1 MSVKTSVI
9 MTTPDFGK
17 RKSSSSPLE
26 TGTESPE
33 IIKKDKIRDPV
44 IEINT
49 ESVTNTP
56 SGSITDQKM
65 VTSEEKVKLNPFLM
79 DEAMSSL
86 IDVSQRFLDGAS
98 SRES

>member
-1 MSVKTSVI
+1 

-17 RKSSSSPLE
+17 RKSSSSPLD
-26 TGTESPE
+26 TGAESPE

-44 IEINT
+44 IEINA
-49 ESVTNTP
+49 ESMTSTP
-56 SGSITDQKM
+56 TTSSIADQKIG

-86 IDVSQRFLDGAS
+86 IDVSHR
-98 SRES
+98 

>member
-1 MSVKTSVI
+1 

-26 TGTESPE
+26 TGAESPE

-49 ESVTNTP
+49 ESVTSTP

-65 VTSEEKVKLNPFLM
+65 VTSEEKVKLNPILM

-86 IDVSQRFLDGAS
+86 IDVSHRFLNDPS
-98 SRES
+98 SRQF

>member
-1 MSVKTSVI
+1 

-17 RKSSSSPLE
+17 RKSSSSPLD
-26 TGTESPE
+26 TGAESPE

-44 IEINT
+44 IEINA
-49 ESVTNTP
+49 ESMTSTP
-56 SGSITDQKM
+56 TTSSIVDQKIG

-86 IDVSQRFLDGAS
+86 IDVSHR
-98 SRES
+98 

>member
-1 MSVKTSVI
+1 
-9 MTTPDFGK
+9 MTTPYFGK

-26 TGTESPE
+26 TGAESPE

-49 ESVTNTP
+49 ESVTSTP

-86 IDVSQRFLDGAS
+86 IDVSHRFLNGQS
-98 SRES
+98 SRDF

>member
-1 MSVKTSVI
+1 

>member
-1 MSVKTSVI
+1 

-26 TGTESPE
+26 TGAESPQ

-49 ESVTNTP
+49 DSVPGTP
-56 SGSITDQKM
+56 SGSMADKKL

-86 IDVSQRFLDGAS
+86 IDVSHRYLNGPSFS
-98 SRES
+98 ES